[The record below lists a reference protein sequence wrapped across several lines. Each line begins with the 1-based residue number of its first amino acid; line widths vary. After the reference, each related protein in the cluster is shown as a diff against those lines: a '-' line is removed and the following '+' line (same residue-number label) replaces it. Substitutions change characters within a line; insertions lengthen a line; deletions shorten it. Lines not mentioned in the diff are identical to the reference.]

1 MTPAGTF
8 KTHMVQTL
16 SSETPK
22 WSPDGSRLVFSMT
35 SQLHV
40 VDIFAMC
47 GLILPSGR
55 AGMYLSC
62 AELRFGG
69 NDLAKRK
76 FMRLAHLPSWLFLRL
91 RQMNPHPHFPQL
103 KPGFV

>member
-1 MTPAGTF
+1 MMTPAGTF

-40 VDIFAMC
+40 
-47 GLILPSGR
+47 
-55 AGMYLSC
+55 
-62 AELRFGG
+62 
-69 NDLAKRK
+69 
-76 FMRLAHLPSWLFLRL
+76 
-91 RQMNPHPHFPQL
+91 
-103 KPGFV
+103 

>member
-1 MTPAGTF
+1 MMTPAGTF
-8 KTHMVQTL
+8 KTHVAQTL

-40 VDIFAMC
+40 VDVFAMC

-55 AGMYLSC
+55 AGMCLSC

-76 FMRLAHLPSWLFLRL
+76 FIYDSGTPLMESYLNAAESA
-91 RQMNPHPHFPQL
+91 N
-103 KPGFV
+103 VA